1 MQCQDIGN
9 RFAGMLLNQGVVA
22 FRQQTAVKDFPNL
35 RNPTNMETVK
45 DTGFNLC
52 PVVHRHG
59 HVL

>member
-1 MQCQDIGN
+1 
-9 RFAGMLLNQGVVA
+9 MLLNQRVVA
-22 FRQQTAVKDFPNL
+22 FRQQAAVKDFPYL

-59 HVL
+59 NVLETSTVIVP